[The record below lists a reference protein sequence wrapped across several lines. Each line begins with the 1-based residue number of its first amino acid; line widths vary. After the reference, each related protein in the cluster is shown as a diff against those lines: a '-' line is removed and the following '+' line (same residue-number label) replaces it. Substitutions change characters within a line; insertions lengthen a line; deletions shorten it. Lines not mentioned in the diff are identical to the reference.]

1 VNRARRAIL
10 RCSPEATPGSIYN
23 LASLR
28 DRQLDFAL
36 VQSDWHRA
44 AFVGG
49 GALASWG
56 PMTDLRSVMALF
68 PEAITVLARP
78 DAGIVTLADLRGKR
92 IDVGHPAS
100 GRRATIMRMIDALG
114 FGPADF
120 AAMLELPTGAAI
132 DELCAGRIDATVL
145 IMGHPNAT
153 VTRATEDCGAV
164 IVPVRGPQVEAVFGR
179 GRDYVEATI
188 PAAAYPA
195 LTADVPSYAVTEIM
209 VTREDIAADLV

>member
-1 VNRARRAIL
+1 
-10 RCSPEATPGSIYN
+10 
-23 LASLR
+23 
-28 DRQLDFAL
+28 
-36 VQSDWHRA
+36 
-44 AFVGG
+44 
-49 GALASWG
+49 
-56 PMTDLRSVMALF
+56 
-68 PEAITVLARP
+68 VLARP

-153 VTRATEDCGAV
+153 VARATEDCGAV

-179 GRDYVEATI
+179 GSDYVEATI
-188 PAAAYPA
+188 PAVAYPA
-195 LTADVPSYAVTEIM
+195 LTADVPSYAVTAIM
-209 VTREDIAADLV
+209 VTREDIAADLVEALVADTLASLPELAVRAPVLQVLSPELMKSRGLTAPMHPGAVSAFAAPAAEG